1 MDPRQTFYAEDEPLV
16 KACVFKN
23 RELRLWP
30 LLVHLLLLLFLIF
43 FLIFFFL
50 LSTRKLTFRC
60 RLFFIG

>member
-30 LLVHLLLLLFLIF
+30 LLVHLLLL
-43 FLIFFFL
+43 IFFFL

>member
-43 FLIFFFL
+43 F
-50 LSTRKLTFRC
+50 
-60 RLFFIG
+60 